1 MREVTKRPI
10 KYAGHGEKMDAFEV
24 FHPDRLAGRILGM
37 GDIVT
42 LVESAAAAINEDDAK
57 RMEEKIRKASF
68 DFNDFLE
75 QFTMMR
81 RLGPL
86 EKILGMLPGMAN
98 VRDLQID
105 EKQIKRT
112 EAIVLSMTREERT
125 KPDILNARRR
135 QRIARGSGST
145 VTEVNELITRFNE
158 MRKMMKQMPRMQKM
172 MARKGKSLFPGADIS
187 KLKPP
192 Q

>member
-10 KYAGHGEKMDAFEV
+10 KFAGTGEKMDAFEV

-42 LVESAAAAINEDDAK
+42 LVESAAAAINEEDAK
-57 RMEEKIRKASF
+57 RMEERMRRAEF

-75 QFTMMR
+75 QFKMMR
-81 RLGPL
+81 SMGPL
-86 EKILGMLPGMAN
+86 EKVLGMIPGMGN
-98 VRDLQID
+98 LKNLSID
-105 EKQIKRT
+105 EKQLKRV
-112 EAIVLSMTREERT
+112 EAIVLSMTNEERT
-125 KPDILNARRR
+125 TPDILNARRR

-145 VTEVNELITRFNE
+145 VTEVNDLITRFNE

-172 MARKGKSLFPGADIS
+172 LARTKGKSLFNRG
-187 KLKPP
+187 
-192 Q
+192 